1 MSWILELWPLYI
13 LTYDPKPEGSL
24 KDYQTKQQQTQCKV
38 KTAKQESSNQED
50 ETKKDLNLIIIEIDH
65 INSGQLAPNNL
76 NGAQIRKASPGSQE
90 WAY

>member
-1 MSWILELWPLYI
+1 M
-13 LTYDPKPEGSL
+13 
-24 KDYQTKQQQTQCKV
+24 KDNQTKQQQTQCKV

-90 WAY
+90 